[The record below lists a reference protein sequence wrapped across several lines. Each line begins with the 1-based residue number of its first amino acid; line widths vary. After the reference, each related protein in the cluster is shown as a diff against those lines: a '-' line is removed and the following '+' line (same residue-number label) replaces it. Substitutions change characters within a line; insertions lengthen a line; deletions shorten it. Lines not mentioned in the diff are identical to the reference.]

1 MNGLVDIKENI
12 GDSVIQHGKFN
23 NRIYLMNLA
32 KKDFPNIIEKLN
44 NLAKREGYTK
54 IFAKIPT
61 FAKEEFE
68 KDGYIEEAHIPQFY
82 NIDKQWEDLYFM
94 GKFFDE
100 SRMFD
105 SRIKEIK
112 KILAT
117 IKTIEIVPDH
127 LMHYSLSPEFKW
139 GICDERHIY
148 QIADVYKK
156 VFKTYPFPIH
166 DPQYI
171 KKTMDENFIYFNI
184 QKNGEII
191 AVSSCEIDDISK
203 TVEMTDFATLP
214 DYQRNGF
221 AFYLLCKMEE
231 MMKNMNIRIAYTIS
245 RAISCG
251 INKIFIKS
259 GYIYGGTVIN
269 NTNISSI
276 DTDGINDKT
285 FESMNIWYK
294 LLIC

>member
-1 MNGLVDIKENI
+1 MNDFVDIKENI

-23 NRIYLMNLA
+23 NRIYLMNIA

-44 NLAKREGYTK
+44 NLAIKEGYTK
-54 IFAKIPT
+54 IFAKVPT

-82 NIDKQWEDLYFM
+82 NIDKQWQDLYFM
-94 GKFFDE
+94 GKYFDE

-112 KILAT
+112 KILAI
-117 IKTIEIVPDH
+117 IKTTEIGSRLID
-127 LMHYSLSPEFKW
+127 YSLPPEFTW
-139 GICDERHIY
+139 EICDERHIY

-221 AFYLLCKMEE
+221 AFYLLNQMEN
-231 MMKNMNIRIAYTIS
+231 MIKNMNIRIAYTIS

-269 NTNISSI
+269 NTNISTI
-276 DTDGINDKT
+276 DNDST
-285 FESMNIWYK
+285 NDMSFESMNVWYK
-294 LLIC
+294 MLKG